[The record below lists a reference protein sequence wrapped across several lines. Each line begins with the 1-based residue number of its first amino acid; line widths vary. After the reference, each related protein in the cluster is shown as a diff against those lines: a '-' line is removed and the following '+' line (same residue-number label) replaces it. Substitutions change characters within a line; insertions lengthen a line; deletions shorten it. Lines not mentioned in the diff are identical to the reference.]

1 MLMADIALRFHK
13 DPLVLSAPI
22 DALLARQGVDDP
34 ASQREFMDL
43 IEPESVLE
51 VQKLDHMVGA
61 QCMVTNTYDITRAR
75 LAHSRF
81 DEQSAEIARASVDI
95 LRELRPQHIIASI
108 GPTRLPID
116 PDSRASL
123 KQNRDQYARAAQDF
137 GDGIDAFLLDGMV
150 SLVDLKCA
158 LAGVRKVSTLPVF
171 ASVNLDADGKMVGR
185 ETAWAE
191 AVAVMADLEADV
203 IGFSTA
209 AAPDTVLPLVEQAAK
224 MVDLPILVQL
234 QVGEHD
240 PRDVN
245 PGFRP
250 VEITPDNPYR
260 TSDAIFD
267 AAGELLAAGVQFLRA
282 VGQATPS
289 YTGALVIAG
298 DGRDCVR

>member
-1 MLMADIALRFHK
+1 MADIALRFHK

-22 DALLARQGVDDP
+22 DELLVRQGVEDAAD
-34 ASQREFMDL
+34 QREFMDL
-43 IEPESVLE
+43 IEPETVFEL
-51 VQKLDHMVGA
+51 QKLDQMVGA
-61 QCMVTNTYDITRAR
+61 QCLVTNTYDITRAR

-95 LRELRPQHIIASI
+95 LRDLKPQHIIASI

-116 PDSRASL
+116 PESRASL

-137 GDGIDAFLLDGMV
+137 GEGIDAILLDGMV

-158 LAGVRKVSTLPVF
+158 LAGVKKVCDLPIF
-171 ASVNLDADGKMVGR
+171 ASVNLDADGRLVGR
-185 ETAWAE
+185 STTWEE
-191 AVAVMADLEADV
+191 ALAVMVEFEADV
-203 IGFSTA
+203 VGFSSA
-209 AAPDTVLPLVEQAAK
+209 AAPEVLLPLVKRTAELADA
-224 MVDLPILVQL
+224 PILVQL

-267 AAGELLAAGVQFLRA
+267 AGTALLAAGAQFLRA
-282 VGQATPS
+282 VGHATPS

>member
-1 MLMADIALRFHK
+1 MADIALRFHK

-22 DALLARQGVDDP
+22 DAVLARQGVEDP
-34 ASQREFMDL
+34 AKEREFMDL

-81 DEQSAEIARASVDI
+81 DEQSTEIARASVEI
-95 LRELRPQHIIASI
+95 LRGLRPQHIIASI

-116 PDSRASL
+116 PESKSSL

-137 GDGIDAFLLDGMV
+137 GSGIDAILLDGMV

-158 LAGVRKVSTLPVF
+158 IAGVKKVCDLPVF
-171 ASVNLDADGKMVGR
+171 ASVDLDAEGKMVGR
-185 ETAWAE
+185 STTWEE
-191 AVAVMADLEADV
+191 ALAVMADFQADV
-203 IGFSTA
+203 VGFSTA
-209 AAPDTVLPLVEQAAK
+209 AAPDKVVPLIERAAEL
-224 MVDLPILVQL
+224 VDAPILVQL
-234 QVGEHD
+234 KVGEHD
-240 PRDVN
+240 QRDAN

-250 VEITPDNPYR
+250 VEITPENPYR

-267 AAGELLAAGVQFLRA
+267 AALLYLDAGAQFLRA
-282 VGQATPS
+282 VGHATPS
-289 YTGALVIAG
+289 YTGALVIAS

>member
-1 MLMADIALRFHK
+1 MADIALRFHK

-22 DALLARQGVDDP
+22 DELLERQGIEDA

-43 IEPESVLE
+43 IEPETVLE
-51 VQKLDHMVGA
+51 VQKLDHMMGA

-81 DEQSAEIARASVDI
+81 EEQSSEIAHASVEV
-95 LRELRPQHIIASI
+95 LRELKPQHIIASI

-116 PDSRASL
+116 PESKSSL
-123 KQNRDQYARAAQDF
+123 KQNRDQYAHAVRDF
-137 GDGIDAFLLDGMV
+137 GEEIDAILLDGMV

-158 LAGVRKVSTLPVF
+158 ITGAKKATALPVF
-171 ASVNLDADGKMVGR
+171 ASVNLDAQGKLVGR
-185 ETAWAE
+185 DTTWEE
-191 AVAVMADLEADV
+191 ALAVMIDFEADV
-203 IGFSTA
+203 VGFSTA
-209 AAPDTVLPLVEQAAK
+209 APLSEVLPLVQTAVQAANTP
-224 MVDLPILVQL
+224 LLVQL

-267 AAGELLAAGVQFLRA
+267 AGVALLDAGVQFLRA
-282 VGQATPS
+282 VGHATPS